1 MKIKS
6 KNMRK
11 KSVAILAGIAIAGA
25 VGASAASLG
34 GLGGEDLGADTGD
47 VASCDTDGVTVGYST
62 SYSAA
67 AGEYVVDSIDLSGI
81 NLACSGQDFDLTVLM
96 SEFDDALGAPQ
107 APVAEAPIGPFTG
120 LIGPTGAQ
128 SIDTSFAT
136 TGQTVPAEHVAG
148 LALSIS
154 GTTV

>member
-47 VASCDTDGVTVGYST
+47 VASCDTNGIIVAYST
-62 SYSAA
+62 SYSPA
-67 AGEYVVDSIDLSGI
+67 AGEYVVDSIDLTDV
-81 NLACSGQDFDLTVLM
+81 NAACEGQTFDLTVLLT
-96 SEFDDALGAPQ
+96 DPDVVTPI
-107 APVAEAPIGPFTG
+107 PPTTVAFTG
-120 LIGPTGAQ
+120 PIAQVGGAQ

-136 TGQTVPAEHVAG
+136 TGQTVPAEHVDG
-148 LALSIS
+148 LAMSIS
-154 GTTV
+154 GTTVV